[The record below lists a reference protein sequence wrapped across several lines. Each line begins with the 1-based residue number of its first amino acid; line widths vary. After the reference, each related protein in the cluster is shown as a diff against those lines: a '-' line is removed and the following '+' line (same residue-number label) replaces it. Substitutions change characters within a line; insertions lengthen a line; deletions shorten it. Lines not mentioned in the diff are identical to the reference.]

1 MQIHQL
7 RYFCA
12 VAKAGNFTRAAEHE
26 HVAQPSLS
34 QQVRKLEDELGARL
48 FDRLGRTVRLTSFGQ
63 IFMLRAAAILREVS
77 DAKREIEEMAG
88 NDRGRITVG
97 AIPTIAPYFLPD
109 RLANFSVKF
118 PGVRVSVVEEI
129 TPVLLERLQEA
140 AIDMALLAL
149 PVPGEQFVCEELLRE
164 PLYLVVPKG
173 HRLASKSR
181 VDLKQIEGDAFLLLK
196 EGHCFRENTLSACGR
211 ARLEPNVIFES
222 GQFATILAMVAAN
235 TGVSVVPRMAV
246 EKREGCRFIPIADE
260 GACRRVGVVQL
271 KQHFR
276 SRAQLA
282 FMQHLQ
288 QSATLVRAVGNAKKP
303 QPAPQ
308 PAENQK
314 IEKIARR
321 A

>member
-34 QQVRKLEDELGARL
+34 QQVRKLEDELGTRL

-63 IFMLRAAAILREVS
+63 IFLLRAEAILRELS
-77 DAKREIEEMAG
+77 DAKHEIEEMAG
-88 NDRGRITVG
+88 LERGRIVVG
-97 AIPTIAPYFLPD
+97 AIPTIAPYFLPNC
-109 RLANFSVKF
+109 LASFAQKF
-118 PGVRVSVVEEI
+118 PTVQVSVVEEI

-140 AIDMALLAL
+140 TIDMALLAL
-149 PVPGEQFVCEELLRE
+149 PVQRDHFVCQELLRE
-164 PLYLVVPKG
+164 PLYLVVPRS

-181 VDLKQIEGDAFLLLK
+181 VQLNQIEGDPFLLLK
-196 EGHCFRENTLSACGR
+196 EGHCFRENTLAACTR
-211 ARLEPNVIFES
+211 ARLKPNVIFES

-235 TGVSVVPRMAV
+235 TGVSVVPQMAV

-260 GACRRVGVVQL
+260 AACRRVGAVQL

-276 SRAQLA
+276 SRAQDA
-282 FMQHLQ
+282 FLKHLQ
-288 QSATLVRAVGNAKKP
+288 QTKSRASVLKEGRLTA
-303 QPAPQ
+303 
-308 PAENQK
+308 
-314 IEKIARR
+314 
-321 A
+321 